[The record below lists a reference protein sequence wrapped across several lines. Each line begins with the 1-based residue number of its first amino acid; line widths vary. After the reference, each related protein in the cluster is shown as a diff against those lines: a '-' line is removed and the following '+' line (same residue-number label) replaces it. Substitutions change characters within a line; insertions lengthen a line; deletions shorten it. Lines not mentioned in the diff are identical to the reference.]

1 MANIKL
7 LENIMVGKQLMWST
21 LYSRLRVLCIQAF
34 LSVFI
39 FEMVGMKY
47 IEGIPMNEELLI
59 MYHHMA
65 TKREKGGIRH

>member
-21 LYSRLRVLCIQAF
+21 LYSRLRVLCIQVF